1 MSRYGDY
8 TKKEYINEKLEEI
21 CLQIYGKD
29 FYYLT
34 PEEKNELIGVILS
47 ILSDNLVETY
57 NNDFKDPILKDE

>member
-21 CLQIYGKD
+21 CWEIYGKE

-34 PEEKNELIGVILS
+34 SEEKNELSGVILS

-57 NNDFKDPILKDE
+57 NNDFKDPTLKVE

>member
-1 MSRYGDY
+1 MSRYGDN

-21 CLQIYGKD
+21 CLQIYSKE

-34 PEEKNELIGVILS
+34 SEEKNELIGVILS

-57 NNDFKDPILKDE
+57 NNDFKDPVLKDE

>member
-21 CLQIYGKD
+21 CLQIYSKE

-34 PEEKNELIGVILS
+34 SEEKNELIGVILS

-57 NNDFKDPILKDE
+57 NNDFKDPVLKDE